1 MGPVEVLEAVG
12 KHAFKVKLPPLVLN
26 HPVFHVPE
34 LEPYRQSTIEG
45 HHQPPPPPVEIKGEK
60 NYVVE
65 SIGKSREN
73 KRRMRVEYLVF
84 WEGYPPE
91 EATWEPGESLV
102 GTAEEALQELHRRYP
117 KQPRDSR
124 VKARNCLFFP
134 SRFSLEFSSKVFRL
148 FLLFSGPTFFPL
160 GFLTVFCLCILHLD

>member
-1 MGPVEVLEAVG
+1 MVSIKNMASRRSSKMLDHRSLGPVEVLEVVG
-12 KHAFKVKLPPLVLN
+12 KRAFKVKLAPFALN
-26 HPVFHVPE
+26 HPVFYLSE

-45 HHQPPPPPVEIKGEK
+45 RHQPPPPPVEIEGET

-73 KRRMRVEYLVF
+73 KRRKRVEYLVF

-91 EATWEPGESLV
+91 EATWETGESLV
-102 GTAEEALQELHRRYP
+102 GTGEEALQEFHRRYP

-124 VKARNCLFFP
+124 VKA
-134 SRFSLEFSSKVFRL
+134 
-148 FLLFSGPTFFPL
+148 
-160 GFLTVFCLCILHLD
+160 